1 LLPILTECAEIL
13 TLKGCKNKGFVGFC
27 LREFGLD
34 ACQWDNHAMNNVLT
48 PEPSDR
54 AGSNPTSMAPDLP
67 APLSACAI
75 HVPIFLVG
83 MMGAGKTTI
92 GKSLAKALQR
102 EFLDL
107 DHELEARCGVRIPT
121 ICEIEGE
128 TGFRKR
134 ECQVLDD
141 CTLRPGLV
149 MATGGGA
156 VLALENRKAL
166 RTRGVVVYLRA
177 SVDELYRRTSRDRN
191 RPLLATADPRGTLR
205 SLLDLRE
212 PLYREVADIVMDTGS
227 TSVAQLVAHLIERL
241 KQIDKAIDRNAQRQ
255 PENSSENMRADFTA
269 SHPPEN
275 KPCTP

>member
-1 LLPILTECAEIL
+1 
-13 TLKGCKNKGFVGFC
+13 
-27 LREFGLD
+27 
-34 ACQWDNHAMNNVLT
+34 MNNALI
-48 PEPSDR
+48 PES
-54 AGSNPTSMAPDLP
+54 PDSCGLNASSAAQGLP
-67 APLSACAI
+67 APQSAWANQTP
-75 HVPIFLVG
+75 VFLVG

-92 GKSLAKALQR
+92 GKSLAKALHR

-107 DHELEARCGVRIPT
+107 DHELEARCGVRIP
-121 ICEIEGE
+121 IIFEIEGE
-128 TGFRKR
+128 VGFRKR

-156 VLALENRKAL
+156 VMALANRNAL

-205 SLLDLRE
+205 TLLEIRE

-227 TSVAQLVAHLIERL
+227 TSVAQLVAQLVERL
-241 KQIDKAIDRNAQRQ
+241 KQMDKAIDQQAQRH

>member
-1 LLPILTECAEIL
+1 
-13 TLKGCKNKGFVGFC
+13 
-27 LREFGLD
+27 
-34 ACQWDNHAMNNVLT
+34 MNNALT
-48 PEPSDR
+48 PEPHDN
-54 AGSNPTSMAPDLP
+54 GGLNPTSPEQGLP
-67 APLSACAI
+67 APQSAWAN
-75 HVPIFLVG
+75 HTPVFLVG

-92 GKSLAKALQR
+92 GKSLAKALDR
-102 EFLDL
+102 ECLDL
-107 DHELEARCGVRIPT
+107 VHDREARCGVGIPT
-121 ICEIEGE
+121 IFEIEGE
-128 TGFRKR
+128 AGFRKR

-156 VLALENRKAL
+156 VLASDNRKAL
-166 RTRGVVVYLRA
+166 STRGVVIYLRA
-177 SVDELYRRTSRDRN
+177 NVDELYRRTSRDRN

-205 SLLDLRE
+205 NLLELRE

-227 TSVAQLVAHLIERL
+227 TSVAQLVAQIVERL
-241 KQIDKAIDRNAQRQ
+241 KQMDKAIDQQARRH